1 MVALLGEYVG
11 KPGVMVMP
19 VRARAAEVAEGL
31 SEAMGAGF
39 VAPDADASELDE
51 LSGATVVLVDDGFD
65 STERLRE
72 AAMVARGCGAVRV
85 VAAGPVGTTEAC
97 HRIARIVDRCVC
109 LATPTPFH
117 SVAFWYDD
125 SFRAGARAI
134 FAGTSR
140 NSPRREF
147 AIG

>member
-1 MVALLGEYVG
+1 MFRFNDRHEAGRLMVALLSEFMG

-51 LSGATVVLVDDGFD
+51 LSGATVVLVDDGFN

-85 VAAGPVGTTEAC
+85 V
-97 HRIARIVDRCVC
+97 
-109 LATPTPFH
+109 
-117 SVAFWYDD
+117 
-125 SFRAGARAI
+125 
-134 FAGTSR
+134 
-140 NSPRREF
+140 
-147 AIG
+147 